1 MQEALHRP
9 RPCTTVAR
17 QTQGTRCEGAKAGK
31 TGRVALSRSS
41 LGDRLQ
47 PLMKACLSCTTLD
60 IQQRLSHSPLLMRA
74 RREQSSVLSQDKLHS
89 KLQEPTVPC
98 LPSTAACPASYTLH
112 SREASQ
118 GTATALAVSEVTD
131 VLRENTGA
139 LDNKTTASH
148 TQGECFE
155 LAHENCKGGFCF
167 LLQHFQNSKGI

>member
-1 MQEALHRP
+1 M
-9 RPCTTVAR
+9 
-17 QTQGTRCEGAKAGK
+17 
-31 TGRVALSRSS
+31 
-41 LGDRLQ
+41 
-47 PLMKACLSCTTLD
+47 
-60 IQQRLSHSPLLMRA
+60 
-74 RREQSSVLSQDKLHS
+74 
-89 KLQEPTVPC
+89 PC

-148 TQGECFE
+148 TWGECFE
-155 LAHENCKGGFCF
+155 LAHETCKGGFCF